1 MNSTQPDTKR
11 VDTPPTGV
19 KLEQKPD
26 SVTSPVDV
34 DPVDFDQWAIAVRQ
48 QMLDALRKRG
58 TRY

>member
-1 MNSTQPDTKR
+1 MNSTQPDTKS
-11 VDTPPTGV
+11 VETPPTGV

-26 SVTSPVDV
+26 LATSPL
-34 DPVDFDQWAIAVRQ
+34 DFDQWAIAVRQ

>member
-1 MNSTQPDTKR
+1 MNSTQPDTKS

-26 SVTSPVDV
+26 STASPVGV
-34 DPVDFDQWAIAVRQ
+34 DPVNFDQWAIAVRQ